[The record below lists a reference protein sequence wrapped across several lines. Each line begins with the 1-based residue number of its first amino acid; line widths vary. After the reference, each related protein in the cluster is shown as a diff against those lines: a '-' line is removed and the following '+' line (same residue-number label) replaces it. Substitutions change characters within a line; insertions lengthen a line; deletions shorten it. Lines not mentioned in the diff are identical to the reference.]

1 MVARVAAR
9 ARSLIMSPRGLFRPR
24 LAFAVAF
31 LAAVAAAAA
40 AQSLNVKPGL
50 WEVTATTQTSG
61 RPPMDLS
68 SLSPEQ
74 RAKIEAAMKK
84 QMGEM
89 AKPTVSR
96 ECMTREKIDKELFG
110 DKDLDP
116 SCKRTTIAKT
126 ATVQELKVECT
137 GKQKMTGTMR
147 FEAVTPESVKGTVN
161 MVAEGAGQTMNANS
175 TFTAKWLA
183 DSCGD
188 VK

>member
-1 MVARVAAR
+1 
-9 ARSLIMSPRGLFRPR
+9 MSTRQAFRPR
-24 LAFAVAF
+24 LP
-31 LAAVAAAAA
+31 LAASLIVLAVTAS

-50 WEVTATTQTSG
+50 WEVTATTHASG
-61 RPPMDLS
+61 MPPMDLS
-68 SLSPEQ
+68 GLAPDQ
-74 RAKIEAAMKK
+74 RAKIEASMKK
-84 QMGEM
+84 QMSEM
-89 AKPTVSR
+89 AKPTVTR

-116 SCKRTTIAKT
+116 SCKRTTIAKS

-137 GKQKMTGTMR
+137 GKQKMTGSMR

-161 MVAEGAGQTMNANS
+161 MVAEGAGQTMNASS

>member
-1 MVARVAAR
+1 MFSRE
-9 ARSLIMSPRGLFRPR
+9 LFRQR
-24 LAFAVAF
+24 LATVVA
-31 LAAVAAAAA
+31 LLVMSAAVW

-50 WEVTATTQTSG
+50 WEVTANTHASG
-61 RPPMDLS
+61 MPPMDLS
-68 SLSPEQ
+68 GLPTDQ

-84 QMGEM
+84 QMGDM
-89 AKPTVSR
+89 AKPTVTR
-96 ECMTREKIDKELFG
+96 ECMTKEKIDKELFG

-126 ATVQELKVECT
+126 ATLQELRVECT

-147 FEAVTPESVKGTVN
+147 FEALSPESVKGTVN

-175 TFTAKWLA
+175 TFTAKWLGA
-183 DSCGD
+183 SCGD